1 MDSNNTAVTSLIIL
15 GGAGLAAYLIYNS
28 MKDKPS
34 ELSTL
39 PDVIP
44 PVFGAAAGQGAGG
57 QGAAA
62 PPAYTSSTLVNAL
75 VVRLRNV
82 TQNATGNILGS
93 TSNTRC
99 NTYKDYFN
107 TGTNDFIAIW
117 NEYKN
122 RYGTTIREDMDAT
135 WNSGCSFWDT
145 DWDESLYDRFNTL
158 NLF

>member
-1 MDSNNTAVTSLIIL
+1 MDSNNTAITTVIIL
-15 GGAGLAAYLIYNS
+15 GGAGLAGYLIYNS
-28 MKDKPS
+28 IKEKPS

-107 TGTNDFIAIW
+107 TGTGDFIAIW